1 MIYRFVFSLIALSPF
16 AAAQVQL
23 EFGPQGATYNR
34 VLQLPNGDQL
44 LVGTSQVASTAGLG
58 CCSSHAQISLA
69 VLGAAAFRALP
80 ADGLAALGGSGN
92 DEPQAAAVDPSGNVW
107 IVGNTDSDDFDLVNP
122 IVAQKVPYRTAGFA
136 IEIDPTGNNLLF
148 ATYLA
153 GKISSP
159 YQYATKATAIAF
171 DTSGNVYVGGTTNE
185 TDFPTTP
192 GAYLGGKGG
201 ADEFGNEY
209 FYSFLV
215 KISPAGKLLYSTL
228 LGTGTADC
236 FGMSV
241 CISAEST
248 FAGVSNIAAGAGGV
262 ATVAGTN
269 AGWYPSFGGAYV
281 TRVAADGSKLL
292 WTNQLPIGFGD
303 VQDLFMAQDAS
314 GNLDLFGQYAGLSN
328 TYFPAPSLTTPGLF
342 AAQLKPDGSGLNY
355 ATGLGPYA
363 YASAAGLVLDAS
375 GNPYLAGTSSSP
387 QMPTL
392 AGVANLGDD
401 FVLQLDPSGTEAR
414 KLFRF
419 PRGAV
424 TAPPAFNASG
434 SLLLLGSQNALLTLP
449 PSYAFDSPAIVAFAN
464 SASYALNTGLYPGA
478 LMTLY
483 GFDLPAST
491 KDVQVLVNGTPAPL
505 LYAGPNQINLQVPFE
520 VSTLYLAVHTLEA
533 VTPSGSV
540 SIGAPLGQSLG
551 IFTTDGAHAAALN
564 QDGTVNS
571 LSNPAPS
578 GSIVSL
584 FGTGAVWPA
593 GSGDGAAPASA
604 IPWDPSVNNFEMVGN
619 YGTPL
624 NILYAGNAPGLI
636 DGLFQINVQLPPGI
650 ASSPS
655 GYGLTLHATP
665 IPSNPL
671 SANVVLVY
679 TK

>member
-1 MIYRFVFSLIALSPF
+1 
-16 AAAQVQL
+16 
-23 EFGPQGATYNR
+23 
-34 VLQLPNGDQL
+34 
-44 LVGTSQVASTAGLG
+44 
-58 CCSSHAQISLA
+58 
-69 VLGAAAFRALP
+69 
-80 ADGLAALGGSGN
+80 
-92 DEPQAAAVDPSGNVW
+92 
-107 IVGNTDSDDFDLVNP
+107 
-122 IVAQKVPYRTAGFA
+122 
-136 IEIDPTGNNLLF
+136 
-148 ATYLA
+148 
-153 GKISSP
+153 
-159 YQYATKATAIAF
+159 
-171 DTSGNVYVGGTTNE
+171 
-185 TDFPTTP
+185 
-192 GAYLGGKGG
+192 
-201 ADEFGNEY
+201 
-209 FYSFLV
+209 
-215 KISPAGKLLYSTL
+215 
-228 LGTGTADC
+228 
-236 FGMSV
+236 
-241 CISAEST
+241 
-248 FAGVSNIAAGAGGV
+248 
-262 ATVAGTN
+262 
-269 AGWYPSFGGAYV
+269 
-281 TRVAADGSKLL
+281 
-292 WTNQLPIGFGD
+292 
-303 VQDLFMAQDAS
+303 
-314 GNLDLFGQYAGLSN
+314 
-328 TYFPAPSLTTPGLF
+328 
-342 AAQLKPDGSGLNY
+342 
-355 ATGLGPYA
+355 
-363 YASAAGLVLDAS
+363 
-375 GNPYLAGTSSSP
+375 
-387 QMPTL
+387 MPTL

-491 KDVQVLVNGTPAPL
+491 KDVQVLVDGTPAPL

-604 IPWDPSVNNFEMVGN
+604 IPWDPSGTRQDSSMACFRSTCSCRRASRRRRAATGSRFTRLRFRAIRYQPMLSWCIRSEAALSRWDRRTAVRLNFSLSG
-619 YGTPL
+619 
-624 NILYAGNAPGLI
+624 
-636 DGLFQINVQLPPGI
+636 QL
-650 ASSPS
+650 ASAVS
-655 GYGLTLHATP
+655 
-665 IPSNPL
+665 
-671 SANVVLVY
+671 